1 MWLKVSEVRIVTKAL
16 WLVAMGVRAECGC
29 VGSECVFLRVVQGMR
44 HVGGSFAVEIKKTQ
58 DYDS

>member
-1 MWLKVSEVRIVTKAL
+1 MVSVVRIVPKTW
-16 WLVAMGVRAECGC
+16 WLVAMCVRAKCDC
-29 VGSECVFLRVVQGMR
+29 VGSEGVFLRVMQGMR

>member
-1 MWLKVSEVRIVTKAL
+1 MRIVTVAL
-16 WLVAMGVRAECGC
+16 WLVAMCVRAKCDC
-29 VGSECVFLRVVQGMR
+29 VGSEGVFLRVVQGMR